1 MEVKE
6 LVKKIDWRKVALYS
20 IVAFA
25 FVAVVSVV
33 APALASGGS
42 EWSPLWQKVQ
52 SYLTGI
58 PGKIAAT
65 FFVAA
70 AIFAFYRGTMAQGVI
85 AILAATALVLSPKIA
100 NSIASGLLF

>member
-1 MEVKE
+1 MRE
-6 LVKKIDWRKVALYS
+6 LLKKVDWKKVALYGL
-20 IVAFA
+20 VAFA
-25 FVAVVSVV
+25 FVAVVAVV
-33 APALASGGS
+33 APVMASGGS

-52 SYLTGI
+52 DYITGV

-70 AIFAFYRGTMAQGVI
+70 GIIAFYRGLMAQGVI
-85 AILAATALVLSPKIA
+85 AILAATGLVLAPKIA

>member
-1 MEVKE
+1 MRE
-6 LVKKIDWRKVALYS
+6 LMKKVDWRKIALYS

-33 APALASGGS
+33 APVLASGGS

-52 SYLTGI
+52 DYITGI

-65 FFVAA
+65 FFLGAGV
-70 AIFAFYRGTMAQGVI
+70 FAFYRGTLAQGFI
-85 AILAATALVLSPKIA
+85 AILAATAIVLSPRIA
-100 NSIASGLLF
+100 SSIASGFLF